1 VIFLFTSFGTSYRAP
16 ASAGKKGS
24 GSICGRKEKKT
35 VKTTSQ
41 NSKKPTANSSL
52 KSYYQNDKKL
62 DACVVEGKTMED
74 KLHLLMHYGICH
86 ISFSLTSKY
95 AF

>member
-1 VIFLFTSFGTSYRAP
+1 VQAKRGQAP
-16 ASAGKKGS
+16 SVAEKK
-24 GSICGRKEKKT
+24 KKT